1 MEDEKFRND
10 SVTIT
15 REEMTEVIG
24 VKIARFIKHLESE
37 EDKDEELVT
46 LLSNT
51 LMAFSGDIL
60 TTIFDEGK
68 IDNFEIQET
77 AE

>member
-15 REEMTEVIG
+15 REEMAEVMG
-24 VKIARFIKHLESE
+24 VKLARFIKCLEE
-37 EDKDEELVT
+37 DEDKDEELVS

-51 LMAFSGDIL
+51 VMAFSGDIL

-68 IDNFEIQET
+68 IDNFEIQEKT
-77 AE
+77 E